1 MNPGY
6 LSLVVVTIFMIL
18 LASGWKETI
27 LGEWSNKQIAL
38 FLTAWFAGRWITL
51 HGEHVRFNLS
61 YAAVVLVTVGLW
73 FSVKPFSRKI
83 HLLAVG
89 MMLASFHY
97 FLMELFRANPFLSTV
112 NPDIETALWVC
123 GLAVMITRQPG
134 MQLFVLSFALLLG
147 QTYFDYANRETIP
160 VYLGSPKFMDK
171 WWFAL
176 ISARMGTLLL
186 HGLIEMASRT
196 KRVWGNASKA
206 REDGNND

>member
-6 LSLVVVTIFMIL
+6 LSFVVITIFIIL
-18 LASGWKETI
+18 LASGWKEAI
-27 LGEWSNKQIAL
+27 LGEWSNKHIAL
-38 FLTAWFAGRWITL
+38 FLTAWFAGRWMTF

-61 YAAVVLVTVGLW
+61 YAAVVFVTVAFL

-89 MMLASFHY
+89 VLLSSFHY
-97 FLMELFRANPFLSTV
+97 FLMEIFRVNPFLSPV
-112 NPDIETALWVC
+112 NPDIETALWLC
-123 GLAVMITRQPG
+123 GLAIMITRQPG

-147 QTYFDYANRETIP
+147 QTYFDYTHRETIP
-160 VYLGSPKFMDK
+160 VHLGSPKFMDK

-176 ISARMGTLLL
+176 ISVRMGTLLL
-186 HGLIEMASRT
+186 NSLIEMAGRT

-206 REDGNND
+206 REDGNHD